1 MEKCGSHEYTN
12 CITEKCGSHE
22 YLTEICGLR
31 EY

>member
-12 CITEKCGSHE
+12 CITEMCCSHE
-22 YLTEICGLR
+22 YLTEICGLH